1 MPGKLLITFG
11 CSWTYGVG
19 VSYHPGMSA
28 ADDSFWDLDL
38 ANSLSFRGI
47 ISKKLNYTNK
57 NFSIGASSNQM
68 QFRLA
73 KEYFSSNEFDRDREY
88 YSEIVV
94 LWCITSIYRDELYS
108 NLSNSFYN
116 IMYSSSNVLHSSEI
130 KIHNQYIK
138 YFFDDNDEIRKIALD
153 ILFWDKFFSKNDI
166 TNYWFDT
173 FNHLDY
179 TVPLISNHKKSYNKC
194 AGSSWPQWEDLI
206 TQNIDHVD
214 PEILN
219 EIYDTKRFPWARLLV
234 DFPGFN
240 NFIDFNNKNRD
251 LASYLARHNGLDNLN
266 KQIHTSNWE
275 ADTDCIKFLAK
286 VGIVNPYSFHPTQRG
301 HQQLADYFI
310 AKIKDCRSAKVLAKT
325 GGKKKKKQ

>member
-11 CSWTYGVG
+11 CSWTYGIG
-19 VSYHPGMSA
+19 LSYYPGMPYSEFCQ
-28 ADDSFWDLDL
+28 DHVEDQTVK

-57 NFSIGASSNQM
+57 NFSRGGSSNQM

-73 KEYFSSNEFDRDREY
+73 KEYFGSNEFDRDSEY

-94 LWCITSIYRDELYS
+94 LWGITSIYRNEMYS
-108 NLSNSFYN
+108 NLEDRTINF
-116 IMYSSSNVLHSSEI
+116 MYSSENALHVSSR
-130 KIHNQYIK
+130 KQYVK
-138 YFFDDNDEIRKIALD
+138 YFFNDNHEIREIALD
-153 ILFWDKFFSKNDI
+153 ILFWDKFFSKSGV

-173 FNHLDY
+173 FNHNDY
-179 TVPLISNHKKSYNKC
+179 PVPDLQLHQFLKNSYGMKDYKKSYNEC

-206 TQNIDHVD
+206 TQNIDLVD
-214 PEILN
+214 PEILD
-219 EIYDTKRFPWARLLV
+219 EIYDTKRFDWARFFV

-240 NFIDFNNKNRD
+240 NFIDLKNKNRD
-251 LASYLARHNGLDNLN
+251 LASYLARQNGLDNFN
-266 KQIHTSNWE
+266 KQIHTSDWK

-310 AKIKDCRSAKVLAKT
+310 EKIKD
-325 GGKKKKKQ
+325 